1 VSTTSQSEHAL
12 VIGLNASGESY
23 LKITALSADSGAFF
37 CLKRLSK
44 KNPHKDAPD
53 IFDTAEIELET
64 ARSGSTR
71 FVRDYRTLNRRN
83 ALGTSYRKLH
93 CASEFFRLIAHNAPL
108 MGDYSNLF
116 NLCEQSL
123 DAFTERPQP
132 EIVHLK
138 SLYRLLQIEGY
149 PVAESWWPQLN
160 SGLKTEARELLNQ
173 PTPDTV
179 NQTTIDNSKVLI
191 ESLLNWLQRETDFV
205 LPSH

>member
-1 VSTTSQSEHAL
+1 
-12 VIGLNASGESY
+12 
-23 LKITALSADSGAFF
+23 
-37 CLKRLSK
+37 
-44 KNPHKDAPD
+44 
-53 IFDTAEIELET
+53 
-64 ARSGSTR
+64 
-71 FVRDYRTLNRRN
+71 
-83 ALGTSYRKLH
+83 
-93 CASEFFRLIAHNAPL
+93 

>member
-1 VSTTSQSEHAL
+1 MSTTPQREHAL

-23 LKITALSADSGAFF
+23 LKITVLSPESGAFF

-64 ARSGSTR
+64 GRSGSTR

-83 ALGTSYRKLH
+83 ALGTSYRKLQ

-108 MGDYSNLF
+108 MGDYPTLF
-116 NLCEQSL
+116 NLCEQCL

-138 SLYRLLQIEGY
+138 SLYRLLQTEGY
-149 PVAESWWPQLN
+149 PVGESWWPRLN
-160 SGLKTEARELLNQ
+160 SALKTEARELLNQ

-179 NQTTIDNSKVLI
+179 NQTTIDNCKILT

-205 LPSH
+205 LPV